1 MPLRSANVSDEV
13 YQSIQDEMKA
23 TGKSYSFIVNRRLE
37 EQIKTQKENPK

>member
-37 EQIKTQKENPK
+37 EQIKTEKTNPK

>member
-37 EQIKTQKENPK
+37 EQIKSQKVKND

>member
-37 EQIKTQKENPK
+37 EQMKTKTENPK